1 MENKT
6 PVAINESVARI
17 LVVDDHPNT
26 ATTLARAIS
35 QLGVGV
41 EVLSATS
48 GKEAI
53 EYANNGAFDVLIT
66 DMMMPGING
75 LELIEHL
82 QSHPGGRP
90 THNILITAYDVPGLK
105 ESARRLKVN
114 EVIIKPVRP
123 EQIYQIVHNILEG
136 MGRTKIPVPATPSV
150 HQPFKILI
158 ADDMPDNITLLSRYM
173 QSEGYNFVTAV
184 NGVEAL
190 QKTRLE
196 MPDLILLDI
205 NMPQKDGFAVLEE
218 LRADPEFQYI
228 PVIVLTAARLTSSDI
243 QSGLNLGADDYVTK
257 PFDKR
262 ELFARIR
269 TKLRVKE
276 AEDAIRRR
284 NRELSVLPEIAKEL
298 SARLDLDELILVVL
312 RRTVETLGAFVGHMI
327 IFDPIEPVK
336 KTYRISNASEPKTV
350 RFPDLEG
357 CIQEIEE
364 SRQSKI
370 INDVRNDTG
379 WHADASDPTRS
390 AVIVPMFGREK
401 LLGLLILGHEKS
413 DYFEMEH
420 LVLIQAIA
428 SQATIAVENARL
440 YAYTVQEQR
449 RLNAVLQ
456 SAADAILMFDEHT
469 HLLLSNPAGQKLFPD
484 FDTKLGQPLAEG
496 SGYDDFV
503 QLLKQA
509 QRVGEFT
516 AGEVVWPDQRTFSV
530 LITHIQ
536 EGGYVALLHD
546 VSNFIKLEEVKNK
559 FIATASHD
567 LKNPLTI
574 ITGFIQMLP
583 KAGPLNEKQSEFVE
597 RIGVATENM
606 NTLVQN
612 MLELAKIDLEM
623 ELKHEPVDICGL
635 LGKLESEFEPQAAA
649 KRQTLRFAKPDGLTV
664 VQGDPFQLHQA
675 LSNLVGNAIKY
686 TPDQGAITLSA
697 ELEPGQVTISV
708 RDTGYGIP
716 KADLPFIFDRFYRV
730 QDDEHPGIDGTG
742 LGLAIVKSIA
752 EQHAGKVAVESE
764 PGKGTC
770 FRFTVPLDRR
780 ETALEPVGRKSEK
793 TGASA
798 KPKLAKE
805 SEK

>member
-1 MENKT
+1 MDNNISTARKE
-6 PVAINESVARI
+6 AAARI

-35 QLGVGV
+35 QLGDGV
-41 EVLSATS
+41 EVMSATS

-53 EYANNGAFDVLIT
+53 EYANGGAFDVLIT

-75 LELIEHL
+75 LELIERL
-82 QSHPGGRP
+82 QTHPGGRP
-90 THNILITAYDVPGLK
+90 AHSILITAYDVPGLK

-123 EQIYQIVHNILEG
+123 EHIYQIVSNILEG
-136 MGRTKIPVPATPSV
+136 MGHTKIAAPAV
-150 HQPFKILI
+150 KAHQPFKILI
-158 ADDMPDNITLLSRYM
+158 ADDMPDNVTLLTRYM
-173 QSEGYNFVTAV
+173 QSEGYQYITAS

-190 QKTRLE
+190 EKIRAE
-196 MPDLILLDI
+196 MPDLILLDV
-205 NMPQKDGFAVLEE
+205 NMPQKDGFAVLAE
-218 LRADPEFQYI
+218 LRADSELQYI
-228 PVIVLTAARLTSSDI
+228 PVIILTAARTNPGDV

-298 SARLDLDELILVVL
+298 GARLDIDELVSVVL
-312 RRTVETLGAFVGHMI
+312 RRTVETLGALVGHI
-327 IFDPIEPVK
+327 TIFGPGAPVQ
-336 KTYRISNASEPKTV
+336 KTYRISTASDHKTIQ
-350 RFPDLEG
+350 FPQLKK
-357 CIQEIEE
+357 CIEHIEE
-364 SRQSKI
+364 NRQSKI
-370 INDVRNDTG
+370 INDVHNDPC
-379 WHADASDPTRS
+379 WQVVENDPTRS
-390 AVIVPMFGREK
+390 AVIVPLLGRDK
-401 LLGLLILGHEKS
+401 LLGLLILGHEQS
-413 DYFEMEH
+413 DYFNVEH
-420 LVLIQAIA
+420 LILLQAIT

-440 YAYTVQEQR
+440 YESKLQEQR

-484 FDTKLGQPLAEG
+484 FDAKLGQPLVEG
-496 SGYDDFV
+496 SGYDPLV

-509 QRVGEFT
+509 QLVGDFT
-516 AGEVVWPDQRTFSV
+516 SGEVIWPDQRTFSV

-536 EGGYVALLHD
+536 EGGYVVLLHD

-567 LKNPLTI
+567 LKNPITI

-583 KAGPLNEKQSEFVE
+583 KVGPLNEKQIEFVQ
-597 RIGVATENM
+597 RIGAATENM

-623 ELKHEPVDICGL
+623 ELKHEEVSICEL
-635 LGKLESEFEPQAAA
+635 LEKLKDEFEPQAGI
-649 KRQTLRFAKPDGLTV
+649 KQQTLRFTQTETRPIV
-664 VQGDPFQLHQA
+664 HGDPFQLHQA
-675 LSNLVGNAIKY
+675 LSNLIGNAIKY
-686 TPDQGAITLSA
+686 TPAEGVITLSV
-697 ELEPGQVTISV
+697 ELETEKVKINVQ
-708 RDTGYGIP
+708 DTGYGIP
-716 KADLPFIFDRFYRV
+716 KSDLPFIFDRFYRV
-730 QDDEHPGIDGTG
+730 QDDDHPSIEGNG

-752 EQHAGKVAVESE
+752 EQHGGNVTVESK
-764 PGKGTC
+764 PGKGAC
-770 FRFTVPLDRR
+770 FHFTLPIANPQAQHVI
-780 ETALEPVGRKSEK
+780 
-793 TGASA
+793 
-798 KPKLAKE
+798 
-805 SEK
+805 